1 MHQTCVSTHLES
13 MPAKITRAPKNSG
26 NLSAL
31 VVRARPRAALAT
43 AMMHTSFGCIHAT
56 AAYARAALI
65 GFGLFRR
72 SRTLAIVQL
81 LPCMVSDTRVLP

>member
-56 AAYARAALI
+56 VAYARA
-65 GFGLFRR
+65 RR
-72 SRTLAIVQL
+72 SRMLAIVQL
-81 LPCMVSDTRVLP
+81 LSCMVSNTGVLP